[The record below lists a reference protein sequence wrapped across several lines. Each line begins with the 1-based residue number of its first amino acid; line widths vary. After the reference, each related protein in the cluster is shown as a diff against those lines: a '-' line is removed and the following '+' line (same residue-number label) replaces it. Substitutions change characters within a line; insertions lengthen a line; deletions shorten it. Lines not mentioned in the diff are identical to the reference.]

1 MNKSYKNK
9 HSNINTNKKVENK
22 DGFSTENGWEWIIGL
37 MLVHGLFSGDTSKK
51 CDTEERLTKL
61 ETKMKLF
68 EKILLG

>member
-9 HSNINTNKKVENK
+9 SFKTNTAKKTEDK
-22 DGFSTENGWEWIIGL
+22 ELLSTENGWEWIIGL
-37 MLVHGLFSGDTSKK
+37 VLVHGLFSGDTFKK